1 MFKSVAMRFLR
12 GLIAAVLG
20 AVVAYLTTNI
30 GEVVNVVGLPVSL
43 APIVMSV
50 VSAGLLALDKWVRN
64 LKGK

>member
-50 VSAGLLALDKWVRN
+50 VSAALLAIDKWVRN
-64 LKGK
+64 LNAK